1 MFPLGPHEDA
11 QGILE
16 HLGGDFTP
24 TENAVKWDV
33 DYIDAFRRLLEINS
47 ADRRDGVWDVLA
59 FRVLIS
65 QFYLRRTITSFW
77 GGQWVIDKTAARPVP
92 RIVLP
97 YPDAFTEV
105 DNPRAQTKDVQQT
118 RETLRN
124 KMKRADQKRFLA
136 WTKVYEHIKDDHGE
150 AAFTGTKH
158 HRQLETYIKKYVK
171 RYRGSGRI
179 KKLIGLVKAHV
190 DNGEKFIIVSDR
202 IFLVL
207 LAYHVWPPS
216 PVWLIIDLRRSPQT
230 ENGRSCGDLGLRPL
244 SLGRSA

>member
-1 MFPLGPHEDA
+1 MFPLGPQEDA

-24 TENAVKWDV
+24 TENTVKWHE
-33 DYIDAFRRLLEINS
+33 DYIDAFRRLLGINS
-47 ADRRDGVWDVLA
+47 QDRRDGVWDVLA

-65 QFYLRRTITSFW
+65 QFYLRRTITSFYD
-77 GGQWVIDKTAARPVP
+77 GKWVIDKTAARPVP

-97 YPDAFTEV
+97 YPDAFSEV
-105 DNPRAQTKDVQQT
+105 DNPRAQTKDVQET

-136 WTKVYEHIKDDHGE
+136 WTKVYEVIKDNHGE

-158 HRQLETYIKKYVK
+158 HRQLEEYIKKHVR

-179 KKLIGLVKAHV
+179 RKFIGLVKAHV
-190 DNGEKFIIVSDR
+190 ANGEKFIIVSDR
-202 IFLVL
+202 IFLIL
-207 LAYHVWPPS
+207 LAYHVLPPS
-216 PVWLIIDLRRSPQT
+216 LVWLIIDLRRYTQV
-230 ENGRSCGDLGLRPL
+230 ENGRTGGDPGLRSL